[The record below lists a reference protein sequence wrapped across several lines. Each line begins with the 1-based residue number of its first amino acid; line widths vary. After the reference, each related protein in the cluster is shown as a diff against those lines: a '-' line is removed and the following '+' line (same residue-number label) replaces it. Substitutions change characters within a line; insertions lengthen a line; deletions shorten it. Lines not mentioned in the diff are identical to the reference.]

1 MYVTLR
7 NVNASVVQC
16 EASAAIRALSPIAE
30 PDYLDNFTLTGVG
43 VGDTSAERWARTAF
57 EGVAGRTGQV
67 VWRGIVGLHL
77 RSGPGRLA
85 GWRIA
90 GRGDGWVRLEAR
102 GWMLTAHVVFRVE
115 GDRLS
120 VATVIRYDRRIAAL
134 LWPPMA
140 ARHRGAVPRVLRA
153 AYRATHTA
161 GGGHLKLPTVAHTAR
176 PWRIHEIAPDFRVED
191 VWALPTPGGPG
202 DLARLVAQFAAGEA
216 RPSGASRMLFAVR
229 ERLGALAG
237 WDRPGSGV
245 GGRVR
250 SLRERL
256 PADLRDGPRGPDHP
270 RLPFRSVYLTDTE
283 WAAEIA
289 NGTMHGVVHIGW
301 VRDEDGGHRGQMAVL
316 VKPNGLLGRAYM
328 VAIAPFR
335 YLVVYPALVR
345 SIGRTWRL
353 RAAGQAAG

>member
-1 MYVTLR
+1 MS
-7 NVNASVVQC
+7 ASVIQC
-16 EASAAIRALSPIAE
+16 EAPAAIRALSPITA
-30 PDYLDNFTLTGVG
+30 PDYLDQFTLTGAG
-43 VGDTSAERWARTAF
+43 VGDTSAEQWARIAF
-57 EGVAGRTGQV
+57 DGVAGRAGQA

-85 GWRIA
+85 GWRIG

-102 GWMLTAHVVFRVE
+102 GWMLTAHVVFHVE
-115 GDRLS
+115 GERLS
-120 VATVIRYDRRIAAL
+120 VGTFIRYDRAIAAL

-140 ARHRGAVPRVLRA
+140 ARHRGAVPRMLRT
-153 AYRATHTA
+153 AYRFTHA
-161 GGGHLKLPTVAHTAR
+161 PGGGGPRLPTVAHTAQ
-176 PWRIHEIAPDFRVED
+176 PWRIHDIAPDFRVED

-202 DLARLVAQFAAGEA
+202 DLSRLVAQFAAGGMKV
-216 RPSGASRMLFAVR
+216 SGASRALFAAR

-256 PADLRDGPRGPDHP
+256 PADLRDGPRGPDLP

-301 VRDEDGGHRGQMAVL
+301 VRDADGGHRGQLAVL
-316 VKPNGLLGRAYM
+316 VKPNGLAGRAYM
-328 VAIAPFR
+328 VAITPFR
-335 YLVVYPALVR
+335 HLIVYPELVR
-345 SIGRTWRL
+345 AIGRTWRPV
-353 RAAGQAAG
+353 GP